1 MKKNFILVLI
11 TFLLSSCSN
20 KYLRTPAIPAN
31 KLTVDDE
38 MAYIEKTDQADRKA
52 TLFRLIIH
60 NRKTIKRI
68 LYRDSLRLSR
78 VTEFKNANLLQS
90 DSARFSAG
98 IVLFHNGYSKRALYQ
113 FNQINSHTKN
123 PGLKANSQTWI
134 NICIKDTLRK

>member
-1 MKKNFILVLI
+1 MKKI
-11 TFLLSSCSN
+11 FLLTLTISLLSCSN

-31 KLTVDDE
+31 KLTVDEE
-38 MAYIEKTDQADRKA
+38 MAYIERTDQADRKA
-52 TLFRLIIH
+52 TMTRLILH
-60 NRKTIKRI
+60 NKKTIKRI

-98 IVLFHNGYSKRALYQ
+98 MIFFHNGYSKKALYQ
-113 FNQINSHTKN
+113 FNQVNGHTKN

-134 NICIKDTLRK
+134 NICIKDTIKN